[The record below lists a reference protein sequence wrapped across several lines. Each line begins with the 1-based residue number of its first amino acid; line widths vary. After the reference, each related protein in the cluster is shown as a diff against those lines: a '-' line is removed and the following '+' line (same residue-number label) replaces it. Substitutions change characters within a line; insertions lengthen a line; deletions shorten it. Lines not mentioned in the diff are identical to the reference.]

1 MQLLK
6 SIVLYGLL
14 ALGASG
20 EPIPGCKRSG
30 IKDVGVGET
39 PATHL
44 EARADPPTRRTN
56 VDIGEARREQSGETL
71 FTNGLASCI
80 AIVVRSREERAEKEW
95 DKILAHVSSTMCS
108 DGDTP
113 DLDTQLQN
121 LFDLDDQTDI
131 PSRQVF
137 VLLNRDDDNEAQGVF
152 NNYVLE
158 KVGTHW
164 GGNHVFMYRDP
175 AHVDEP
181 GGSRLWID
189 GTRQVYWST
198 FDDPYIIA

>member
-1 MQLLK
+1 M
-6 SIVLYGLL
+6 
-14 ALGASG
+14 
-20 EPIPGCKRSG
+20 
-30 IKDVGVGET
+30 
-39 PATHL
+39 
-44 EARADPPTRRTN
+44 
-56 VDIGEARREQSGETL
+56 GEARREQSGETL

-80 AIVVRSREERAEKEW
+80 AIVVRSRDSRPSKEW

-121 LFDLDDQTDI
+121 LFDLDDMTDI

-137 VLLNRDDDNEAQGVF
+137 VLLNRDEDNEAQDAF
-152 NNYVLE
+152 NNYVLG
-158 KVGTHW
+158 KVGEHW
-164 GGNHVFMYRDP
+164 DGNHVFMYRDP
-175 AHVDEP
+175 AHQDEP

-198 FDDPYIIA
+198 FDDPYIVA